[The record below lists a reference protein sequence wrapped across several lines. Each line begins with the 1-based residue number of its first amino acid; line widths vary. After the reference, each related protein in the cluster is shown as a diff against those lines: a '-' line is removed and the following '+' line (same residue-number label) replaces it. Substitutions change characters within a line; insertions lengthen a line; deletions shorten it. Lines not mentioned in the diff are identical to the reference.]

1 MATLPSQSSHHESEE
16 ILQGPIFSPPVY
28 RQRYEAVL
36 KLSRKLHPKKVLNFT
51 KVDGLLSVIS
61 VLKNTKES
69 TDLNYWMLPVVL
81 KLVKIVF

>member
-16 ILQGPIFSPPVY
+16 ILQGPIFRPPVY

-51 KVDGLLSVIS
+51 NIDGLLSVIS
-61 VLKNTKES
+61 VLKTQKKAQIL
-69 TDLNYWMLPVVL
+69 TIGRFL
-81 KLVKIVF
+81 